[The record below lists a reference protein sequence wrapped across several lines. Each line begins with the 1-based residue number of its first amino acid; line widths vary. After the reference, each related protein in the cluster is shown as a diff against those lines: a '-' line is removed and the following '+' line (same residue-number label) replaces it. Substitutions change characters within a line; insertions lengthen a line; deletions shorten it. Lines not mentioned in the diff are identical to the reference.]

1 MNNTDLQ
8 VRFSKETKQQVLQT
22 GKQMNLY
29 YTDEYVRWLED
40 IALKQ
45 ANDADTGQDKCHIQ
59 RASNRT
65 LIYDELVLL
74 KKREFINKDGDW
86 CDADELV
93 INGDVKYFAYKSDLY
108 GC

>member
-8 VRFSKETKQQVLQT
+8 VSFNKETKQQVLQT

-45 ANDADTGQDKCHIQ
+45 ANDADTEQDKCHIQ
-59 RASNRT
+59 RVSFSEERAEVCDCTVTQACKICAASKD
-65 LIYDELVLL
+65 IEWDDEWD
-74 KKREFINKDGDW
+74 K
-86 CDADELV
+86 
-93 INGDVKYFAYKSDLY
+93 
-108 GC
+108 

>member
-8 VRFSKETKQQVLQT
+8 VRFNKETKQQVLQT

-45 ANDADTGQDKCHIQ
+45 ANGAKASEATAILPHVSNSVCFRSNCKQWIAKNNKC
-59 RASNRT
+59 AKGDD
-65 LIYDELVLL
+65 YDCMY
-74 KKREFINKDGDW
+74 RQTD
-86 CDADELV
+86 C
-93 INGDVKYFAYKSDLY
+93 
-108 GC
+108 

>member
-40 IALKQ
+40 IVLKQ
-45 ANDADTGQDKCHIQ
+45 ANGAETEQDKCHIQ
-59 RASNRT
+59 RVN
-65 LIYDELVLL
+65 YLL
-74 KKREFINKDGDW
+74 PDNKCNYTGNFCKGDSYNKQSPI
-86 CDADELV
+86 CQKCEG
-93 INGDVKYFAYKSDLY
+93 NCS
-108 GC
+108 

>member
-8 VRFSKETKQQVLQT
+8 VRFNKETKQQVLQT

-45 ANDADTGQDKCHIQ
+45 ANGDDTGQDKCHIQ
-59 RASNRT
+59 NVTNCPLCGGETT
-65 LIYDELVLL
+65 LEDPT
-74 KKREFINKDGDW
+74 K
-86 CDADELV
+86 CMTADCPNC
-93 INGDVKYFAYKSDLY
+93 IF
-108 GC
+108 